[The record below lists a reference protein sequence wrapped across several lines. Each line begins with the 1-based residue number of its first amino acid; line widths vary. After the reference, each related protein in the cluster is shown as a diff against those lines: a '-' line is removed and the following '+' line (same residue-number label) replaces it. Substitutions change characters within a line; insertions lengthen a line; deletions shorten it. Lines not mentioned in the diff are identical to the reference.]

1 MKTNQDKMISYNAV
15 MNALDSLRGK
25 KPPENEWEAGYD
37 DAVDQMHDFIECI
50 AKEGIT

>member
-25 KPPENEWEAGYD
+25 QAPENEWEAGYD
-37 DAVDQMHDFIECI
+37 DAVDQMYDFVECI
-50 AKEGIT
+50 AREGIT